1 MLMTRR
7 ARSNVA
13 RLPGL
18 DTLRAV
24 AIMAVMLYHLRPL
37 LPKSMSVVA
46 SFGWMGVDL
55 FFVLSGYLIGT
66 QLLKPYASGDRPSI
80 ISFYRRR
87 AYRIL
92 PAYLIVLWIYGV
104 FPAWRESAVMP
115 PLWQFL
121 TFTVNLLFVDFS
133 QHAFS
138 HVWSLCVEEHFYL
151 VFPLLVIWL
160 MRRPSLRKT
169 VIVIGG
175 VILFEICFRGYM
187 LWPVI
192 APAGW
197 SGREVP
203 EDFGTF
209 YYRYLYYPTYS
220 RLDGLVVGATLA
232 LVRIFRPGWWLW
244 LTRRGHAAMVL
255 GIALTGA
262 VCWMFRNDGMGD
274 STRIAGWGTVIGF
287 PLLAAG
293 LGLLVVSSASSD
305 GWLSRFSVP
314 GARSLATLAFSLYL
328 THKEVAHLDRKW
340 LPVLTASTDWKAVA
354 VYAVTCLVAAG
365 LLYGLV
371 ERPFMLLRDRFERR
385 AAETVEAEML
395 REPAL

>member
-1 MLMTRR
+1 MTRMT
-7 ARSNVA
+7 RSNSA

-24 AIMAVMLYHLRPL
+24 AILAVMLYHLEGY
-37 LPKSMSVVA
+37 LPERMMAVA
-46 SFGWMGVDL
+46 QFGWMGVDL
-55 FFVLSGYLIGT
+55 FFVLSGYLIGS
-66 QLLKPYASGDRPSI
+66 QLLKPYVSGERPSLRG
-80 ISFYRRR
+80 FYRRR

-92 PAYLIVLWIYGV
+92 PAYLVVLWIYFAV
-104 FPAWRESAVMP
+104 PAWRESVALP

-121 TFTVNLLFVDFS
+121 TFTVNLFFVDFS

-151 VFPLLVIWL
+151 VLPLLVIWL
-160 MRRPSLRKT
+160 MRRPSLRKAAF
-169 VIVIGG
+169 VIGA
-175 VILFEICFRGYM
+175 VILFGICFRGYQ
-187 LWPVI
+187 LLPLI
-192 APAGW
+192 APSGW
-197 SGREVP
+197 SGRAVP
-203 EDFGTF
+203 DEFGTF

-220 RLDGLVVGATLA
+220 RLDGLMVGVTLA
-232 LVRIFRPGWWLW
+232 LVRLFRPGWWGW
-244 LTRRGHAAMVL
+244 MARRGHTALTL
-255 GIALTGA
+255 GLALTGF
-262 VCWMFRNDGMGD
+262 VCWMFRSDGMGD
-274 STRIAGWGTVIGF
+274 ATRIAAWGTVIGY
-287 PLLAAG
+287 PLLAVG
-293 LGLLVVSSASSD
+293 LGLLVVSSVSSD
-305 GWLSRFSVP
+305 GWLSKFSIP
-314 GARSLATLAFSLYL
+314 GTRLLATLAFSLYL

-340 LPVLTASTDWKAVA
+340 LPVLTAATDWKAVA

>member
-1 MLMTRR
+1 MLVT
-7 ARSNVA
+7 RSNAA

-24 AIMAVMLYHLRPL
+24 AIVAVMLYHLKPF
-37 LPKSMSVVA
+37 LPESMAVVA
-46 SFGWMGVDL
+46 QFGWMGVDL

-80 ISFYRRR
+80 WSFYRRR

-92 PAYLIVLWIYGV
+92 PAYLVVLWIYLV
-104 FPAWRESAVMP
+104 CPAWRESSALP

-121 TFTVNLLFVDFS
+121 TFTVNLFFVDFS

-151 VFPLLVIWL
+151 VLPLLVIWL

-169 VIVIGG
+169 VFVIGG
-175 VILFEICFRGYM
+175 VILFGICFRGYK
-187 LWPVI
+187 LLPLI
-192 APAGW
+192 APSGW

-203 EDFGTF
+203 DDFGTF

-220 RLDGLVVGATLA
+220 RLDGLVVGVTLA
-232 LVRIFRPGWWLW
+232 LVRISRPGWWSW
-244 LTRRGHAAMVL
+244 LTRRGHAALVVGL
-255 GIALTGA
+255 GFAGV
-262 VCWMFRNDGMGD
+262 VCWMFRNDGMSD
-274 STRIAGWGTVIGF
+274 ETKIAAWGTVIGF
-287 PLLAAG
+287 PLLAVG
-293 LGLLVVSSASSD
+293 LGLVVVSSVSSD

-314 GARSLATLAFSLYL
+314 GAELLATLAFSLYL
-328 THKEVAHLDRKW
+328 THKEVAHLDRRY
-340 LPVLTASTDWKAVA
+340 LTSLTEARDAKTVA
-354 VYAVTCLVAAG
+354 IYAATCLLAAG
-365 LLYGLV
+365 ALYGLV
-371 ERPFMLLRDRFERR
+371 ERPFMVLRDRLERR
-385 AAETVEAEML
+385 TSERVDAEML